1 MSGFKVVI
9 PARWGSTRL
18 PGKPLAD
25 LAGRPL
31 LAWVWD
37 IARESGADEVIV
49 ATDDARIREAAEGIG
64 ATVMMT
70 AAEHRTGTDRVHEVA
85 TARGWADDVI
95 VVNLQGDEPFV
106 PTILVQQVAKA
117 LHADPEAGIA
127 TLATLVTDLAEAMN
141 PNAVKLVVDR
151 NGRALYFSRAP
162 IPFCR
167 AGADTGVGSQRRH
180 DGMLRHIGLYAY
192 RVGTLAKLA
201 ALDPSPLEELESL
214 EQLRALW
221 HGIGIT
227 VDFAAE
233 RPRQGVDTPEDL
245 ERVRGFVDPEYPG

>member
-1 MSGFKVVI
+1 MSSFKVVI

-31 LAWVWD
+31 LGWVWD
-37 IARESGADEVIV
+37 IARESGADEVLV
-49 ATDDARIREAAEGIG
+49 ATDDERIRDAATSLG
-64 ATVMMT
+64 ASVVMT
-70 AAEHRTGTDRVHEVA
+70 ATEHKTGTDRVHEVA
-85 TARGWADDVI
+85 AARGWAEDVI

-106 PTILVQQVAKA
+106 PPGMVQRVAAA
-117 LHADPEAGIA
+117 LRADADAGIA
-127 TLATLVTDLAEAMN
+127 TLATLIGDLGEAMD
-141 PNAVKLVVDR
+141 PNVVKLVVDR

-167 AGADTGVGSQRRH
+167 EGAESGVGSQRRH

-201 ALDPSPLEELESL
+201 AMEASPLEELERL

-227 VDFAAE
+227 VDFADE
-233 RPRQGVDTPEDL
+233 RPPQGVDTPEDL
-245 ERVRGFVDPEYPG
+245 ERVRSFVDPEYPG